1 MKAQTWRCENCGNSG
16 VARYD
21 DGADVM
27 SVVHA
32 IEDDHKRVS
41 LSECGFDI
49 NRIRV
54 EADEPVDPSVPSTGN
69 PVVDQIIREKFG
81 EACDLTYAILIDRH
95 PEFRA
100 SSAHDE
106 TARKT
111 AAIIV
116 SQLWRPMSEVIVGG
130 MRLAAQEHGG

>member
-1 MKAQTWRCENCGNSG
+1 MKAQPWDWEKCHKSG
-16 VARYD
+16 VARYEN
-21 DGADVM
+21 GADVM
-27 SVVHA
+27 SVVNS
-32 IEDDHKRVS
+32 IEDDHSRVS
-41 LSECGFDI
+41 PDCGFSI
-49 NRIRV
+49 QHITV
-54 EADEPVDPSVPSTGN
+54 SAEVPEEVPVASTGN
-69 PVVDQIIREKFG
+69 PIVDQIIREKFG

-106 TARKT
+106 TAKKT